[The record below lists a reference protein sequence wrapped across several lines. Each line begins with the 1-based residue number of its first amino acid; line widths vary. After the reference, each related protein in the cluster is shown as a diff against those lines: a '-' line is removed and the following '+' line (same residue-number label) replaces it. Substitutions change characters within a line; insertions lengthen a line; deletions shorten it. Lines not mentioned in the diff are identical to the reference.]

1 MSKKIS
7 RRSFPTLVGAAATA
21 SALTA
26 CGGNESSVAS
36 GSANT
41 SSASAASGDYKD
53 TLLVATYGDQ
63 DTLDPQVNVTNDK
76 VLRLMYDGL
85 LRYNENSEI
94 EGALAETWETSED
107 NLTWTFHLRKG
118 VKFANGKE
126 LTSADVVAT
135 FDRLMNPDHPLRY
148 SEKVSFLDKVEAV
161 DDYTVQMTLAHEY
174 GIVED
179 VLSGQSCFIMDK
191 DYIDQYGYDIGV
203 DPQTINGT
211 GPYKITSW
219 DADEQ
224 MTFEANENWWGGVP
238 GCTKMVYKVIPE
250 ANSRAMALE
259 TGEVDLLDRPSVSDY
274 ARLAEMDGMVGIS
287 QPGYGLQ
294 GFQFNCSD
302 NSVCKDVLVRQA
314 ISYAIDRETIVT
326 SLYGPIGETATH
338 APVTPNVFGYYD
350 FGVAPYDAEKAKELL
365 AQAGHADGIEI
376 SLMTYDGYN
385 KGVELAEAVK
395 QYLDAVGINTTI
407 ESVDGATFNASLNGL
422 TPDDFKW
429 DMFIM
434 GFGAI
439 GGIEADAALRRVCV
453 TSSDGLNT
461 NNYGWYSNSR
471 VDELLTGAVVEM
483 DKEKRKEMY
492 HEAEQIIYL
501 DDPFAVYM
509 NLRSSLYVMTDKVEN
524 FAINAAQV
532 VEFEK
537 IKVRA

>member
-1 MSKKIS
+1 
-7 RRSFPTLVGAAATA
+7 
-21 SALTA
+21 
-26 CGGNESSVAS
+26 
-36 GSANT
+36 
-41 SSASAASGDYKD
+41 
-53 TLLVATYGDQ
+53 
-63 DTLDPQVNVTNDK
+63 
-76 VLRLMYDGL
+76 
-85 LRYNENSEI
+85 
-94 EGALAETWETSED
+94 
-107 NLTWTFHLRKG
+107 
-118 VKFANGKE
+118 
-126 LTSADVVAT
+126 
-135 FDRLMNPDHPLRY
+135 
-148 SEKVSFLDKVEAV
+148 
-161 DDYTVQMTLAHEY
+161 MTLSYPY

-191 DYIDQYGYDIGV
+191 DYIDKYGYDLGI
-203 DPQTINGT
+203 DPETINGT

-274 ARLAEMDGMVGIS
+274 ARLCELDGMVGVS

-302 NSVCKDVLVRQA
+302 NSVCKDTLVRQA

-326 SLYGPIGETATH
+326 SLYGTIGETATH

-350 FGVAPYDAEKAKELL
+350 FGVVPYDVEKSKELL
-365 AQAGHADGIEI
+365 AQAGYPNGFDL
-376 SLMTYDGYN
+376 SLMTYAGYN

-395 QYLDAVGINTTI
+395 QYLDAVGVNTTI
-407 ESVDGATFNASLNGL
+407 ETVDGATFNASLNGL

-439 GGIEADAALRRVCV
+439 GGVEADAALRRVCV

-509 NLRSSLYVMTDKVEN
+509 NLRSDLYVMTDKVEN
-524 FAINAAQV
+524 FNINTAQV

>member
-1 MSKKIS
+1 MKKIS
-7 RRSFPTLVGAAATA
+7 RRNFLALVGATTAAA
-21 SALTA
+21 ALTA
-26 CGGNESSVAS
+26 CGGSSSSTAASGSTVAS
-36 GSANT
+36 GSE
-41 SSASAASGDYKD
+41 SGDYKD

-85 LRYNENSEI
+85 LRYNENDEI
-94 EGALAETWETSED
+94 EGALAESWEHSDDYT
-107 NLTWTFHLRKG
+107 TYTFYLRKG

-148 SEKVSFLDKVEAV
+148 SEKVEFLSKVEAV
-161 DDYTVQMTLAHEY
+161 DDYTIQMSLSYPY

-191 DYIDQYGYDIGV
+191 DYIDKYGYDLGI
-203 DPQTINGT
+203 DPETINGT

-274 ARLAEMDGMVGIS
+274 ARLCELDGMVGVS

-302 NSVCKDVLVRQA
+302 NSVCKDTLVRQA

-326 SLYGPIGETATH
+326 SLYGTIGETATH

-350 FGVAPYDAEKAKELL
+350 FGVVPYDVEKSKELL
-365 AQAGHADGIEI
+365 AQAGYPNGFDL
-376 SLMTYDGYN
+376 SLMTYAGYN

-395 QYLDAVGINTTI
+395 QYLDAVGVNTTI
-407 ESVDGATFNASLNGL
+407 ETVDGATFSASLNGL

-439 GGIEADAALRRVCV
+439 GGVEADAALRRICV

-509 NLRSSLYVMTDKVEN
+509 NLRSSLYAMTDKVEN
-524 FAINAAQV
+524 FNINTAQA